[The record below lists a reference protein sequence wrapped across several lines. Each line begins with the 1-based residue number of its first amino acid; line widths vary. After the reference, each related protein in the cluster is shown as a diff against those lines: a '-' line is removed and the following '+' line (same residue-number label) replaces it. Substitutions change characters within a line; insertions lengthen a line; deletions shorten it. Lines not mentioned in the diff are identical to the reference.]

1 MFANGMNGL
10 PTPIGP
16 TNSRV
21 VMNPDPNN
29 PVIAEPEELGSGQ
42 NFMRLMIEQ
51 LRAQDPFS
59 PLDSNQ
65 FTSQLAQL
73 NSLELQVQM
82 NRMLKES
89 IEVEKLSNA
98 SALIGKY
105 VEGLDAANRFIIG
118 TVELVEMI
126 DGVATL
132 KVGDSLLL
140 MDQVLMVAPAP
151 TDEKEDA

>member
-10 PTPIGP
+10 PTEIGKP
-16 TNSRV
+16 NPRA

-29 PVIAEPEELGSGQ
+29 PVIAEPEDAGSSQ
-42 NFMRLMIEQ
+42 NFMRMMIEQ
-51 LRAQDPFS
+51 LKAQDPLS
-59 PLDSNQ
+59 PMDSNE

-73 NSLELQVQM
+73 NSLEQQVQM
-82 NRMLKES
+82 NQALKES
-89 IEVEKLSNA
+89 IAVEKLSNA

-105 VEGLDAANRFIIG
+105 VEGLDAANNFIIG
-118 TVELVEMI
+118 TVERVEMI

-140 MDQVLMVAPAP
+140 MEQILMVGPIP
-151 TDEKEDA
+151 EEDA

>member
-1 MFANGMNGL
+1 MFANGIGNL
-10 PTPIGP
+10 PTVIGRP
-16 TNSRV
+16 NPRV

-29 PVIAEPEELGSGQ
+29 PLIAKPEDPGSSQ

-59 PLDSNQ
+59 PLSSNE

-73 NSLELQVQM
+73 NSLEQQVQM

-89 IEVEKLSNA
+89 IEGERLSNA

-105 VEGLDAANRFIIG
+105 VEGLDAANRFIVG
-118 TVELVEMI
+118 TVEHVEMI

-140 MDQVLMVAPAP
+140 MEQVLMVAPSP
-151 TDEKEDA
+151 TEEEDA